1 MKEKKIRKKWS
12 KRKKLYA
19 VNIAMLLFIV
29 GTIMFRWSVLL
40 IPPYYIFSYTLVQVA
55 FTIFSL
61 IVYYLSIIADAIS
74 CRKDAREKEGKTE
87 NGVEHK

>member
-29 GTIMFRWSVLL
+29 GTIMFRWGVLL
-40 IPPYYIFSYTLVQVA
+40 IPPYNIFSYTLVQVA

-61 IVYYLSIIADAIS
+61 IVYYLSIIADAI
-74 CRKDAREKEGKTE
+74 REKEGKT
-87 NGVEHK
+87 

>member
-40 IPPYYIFSYTLVQVA
+40 IPPYNIFSYTLVQVA

-74 CRKDAREKEGKTE
+74 GRKDVREKEGKTE

>member
-12 KRKKLYA
+12 KWKKLYA

-40 IPPYYIFSYTLVQVA
+40 IPPYNIFSYTLVQVA

-74 CRKDAREKEGKTE
+74 GRKDAREKEGKT
-87 NGVEHK
+87 

>member
-1 MKEKKIRKKWS
+1 MKEKKVRKKWS

-40 IPPYYIFSYTLVQVA
+40 IPPYNIFSYTLVQVA

-74 CRKDAREKEGKTE
+74 GRKDAREKEGKT
-87 NGVEHK
+87 

>member
-19 VNIAMLLFIV
+19 VNISMLLFIV

-40 IPPYYIFSYTLVQVA
+40 IPPYNIFSYTLVQVA

-74 CRKDAREKEGKTE
+74 GRKDAREKEGKT
-87 NGVEHK
+87 

>member
-40 IPPYYIFSYTLVQVA
+40 IPPYNIFSYTLVQVA

-74 CRKDAREKEGKTE
+74 GRKDTREKEGKT
-87 NGVEHK
+87 

>member
-40 IPPYYIFSYTLVQVA
+40 IPPYNIFSYTLVQVA

-74 CRKDAREKEGKTE
+74 GRKDAREKEGKTE

>member
-12 KRKKLYA
+12 NRKKLYA

-40 IPPYYIFSYTLVQVA
+40 IPPYNIFSYTLVQVA

-74 CRKDAREKEGKTE
+74 GRKDAREKEGKT
-87 NGVEHK
+87 

>member
-1 MKEKKIRKKWS
+1 MKEKKVRKKWS

-40 IPPYYIFSYTLVQVA
+40 IPPYNIFSYTLVQVA

-74 CRKDAREKEGKTE
+74 GRKDAREKEGKI
-87 NGVEHK
+87 

>member
-40 IPPYYIFSYTLVQVA
+40 IPPYNIFSYTLVQVA

-74 CRKDAREKEGKTE
+74 SRKDAREKEGKT
-87 NGVEHK
+87 

>member
-1 MKEKKIRKKWS
+1 MNEKEKKVKCPKK
-12 KRKKLYA
+12 KKILYA
-19 VNIAMLLFIV
+19 VNMAMLILIFC
-29 GTIMFRWSVLL
+29 TAMFRWHAYGI
-40 IPPYYIFSYTLVQVA
+40 IPVIFNYTLIQIA

-74 CRKDAREKEGKTE
+74 GRKDAREKEGKTE

>member
-29 GTIMFRWSVLL
+29 GTIMFRWSALL
-40 IPPYYIFSYTLVQVA
+40 IPPYNIFSYTLVQVA

-74 CRKDAREKEGKTE
+74 GRKDAREKEGKTE

>member
-12 KRKKLYA
+12 KRAKLYA

-29 GTIMFRWSVLL
+29 STIMFRWSALL
-40 IPPYYIFSYTLVQVA
+40 IPPYNIFSYTLVQVA

-74 CRKDAREKEGKTE
+74 GRKDAREKEGKT
-87 NGVEHK
+87 

>member
-40 IPPYYIFSYTLVQVA
+40 IPPYNIFSYTLVQIA

-74 CRKDAREKEGKTE
+74 GRKDAREKEGKT
-87 NGVEHK
+87 

>member
-40 IPPYYIFSYTLVQVA
+40 IPPYNIFSYTLVQVA

-74 CRKDAREKEGKTE
+74 GRKDAREKEGKT
-87 NGVEHK
+87 

>member
-1 MKEKKIRKKWS
+1 MKEKKVRKKWS
-12 KRKKLYA
+12 KRAKLYA

-40 IPPYYIFSYTLVQVA
+40 IPPYNIFSYTLVQVA

-74 CRKDAREKEGKTE
+74 GRKDAREKEGKT
-87 NGVEHK
+87 